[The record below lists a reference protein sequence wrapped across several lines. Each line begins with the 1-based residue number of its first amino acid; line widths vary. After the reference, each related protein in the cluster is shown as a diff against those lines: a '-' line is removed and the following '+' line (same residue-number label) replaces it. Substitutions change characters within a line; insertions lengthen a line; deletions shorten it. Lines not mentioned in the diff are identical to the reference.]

1 MGEWE
6 RHTWERHSVFTHLT
20 GVLLALELL
29 QRQRLSGRQRRVV
42 EHALRSAR
50 ELRRALV
57 GWIAAPRRHAVAMR
71 AAPPPGGP
79 WPIPGQARHP
89 GRWAER

>member
-1 MGEWE
+1 MYANE
-6 RHTWERHSVFTHLT
+6 RELHAVLTHLT
-20 GVLLALELL
+20 TVLLGLELL

-57 GWIAAPRRHAVAMR
+57 GWIAAP
-71 AAPPPGGP
+71 PPGGP
-79 WPIPGQARHP
+79 WPIPGRARHP